1 MKLLKIISVGVLA
14 GYCYKKLKAKKKQA
28 NHLNHQSAEEGAVP

>member
-14 GYCYKKLKAKKKQA
+14 GYCYKKLKAKKKPKI
-28 NHLNHQSAEEGAVP
+28 LNVITCQRLISNS